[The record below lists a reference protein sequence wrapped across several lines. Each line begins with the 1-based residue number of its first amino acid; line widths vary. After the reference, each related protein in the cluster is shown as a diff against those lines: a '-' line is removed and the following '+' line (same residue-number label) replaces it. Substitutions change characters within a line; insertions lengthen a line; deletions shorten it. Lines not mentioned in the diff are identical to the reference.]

1 MKDLTT
7 KMLEKQN
14 KRYSGFLEV
23 YCQDTEIKEFKKGS
37 IDSYTVLFSLSSNH

>member
-14 KRYSGFLEV
+14 KRYSDFLEV
-23 YCQDTEIKEFKKGS
+23 YCQDRNKI
-37 IDSYTVLFSLSSNH
+37 I